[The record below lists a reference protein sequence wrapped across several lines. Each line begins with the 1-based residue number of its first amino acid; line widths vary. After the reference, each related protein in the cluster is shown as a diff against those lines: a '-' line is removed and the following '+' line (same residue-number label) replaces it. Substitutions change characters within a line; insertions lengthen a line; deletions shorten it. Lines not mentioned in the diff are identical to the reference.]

1 MLVEKQKERVTRLP
15 ENSSARLRSHL
26 RESIATKQRMLEEC
40 EGAILGAAGVIA
52 ASLGRGGKLLLCGNG
67 GSAADCQHVAAEFV
81 SVLTQ
86 DYLRPGLP
94 AIALTT
100 DTSILTASAN
110 DFGFDGVFERQ
121 VQALARPGDVLVG
134 VSTSGNSANVLRAL
148 EYANRHE
155 IATIA
160 MTGGSGGKIVGIAQS
175 AICVPS
181 GVTMHIQEA
190 HITIGHILCDLVERA
205 LGTPE

>member
-1 MLVEKQKERVTRLP
+1 MLP
-15 ENSSARLRSHL
+15 ENSSARLRHHL
-26 RESIATKQRMLEEC
+26 RESIATKQRVLAEC
-40 EGAILGAAGVIA
+40 EGAILDAADVIA
-52 ASLGRGGKLLLCGNG
+52 ASLGRGGKVLLCGNG
-67 GSAADCQHVAAEFV
+67 GSAADCQHIAAEFV

-134 VSTSGNSANVLRAL
+134 ISTSGNSTNVMRAL
-148 EYANRHE
+148 EYANGHE

-160 MTGGSGGKIVGIAQS
+160 MTGGSGGKIAGVAQS
-175 AICVPS
+175 EIRVPS
-181 GVTMHIQEA
+181 SVTMHIQEA
-190 HITIGHILCDLVERA
+190 HITIGHILCDLVERV
-205 LGTPE
+205 LGTAK